1 MSVLDQPSAAIV
13 DDRDARIRQLE
24 SLLKLSELRY
34 AKLDYKYQDL
44 LRRIYGPKNESLNE
58 AQRQLFGIL
67 DQGEVCVLTAQSR
80 SGAAGAS
87 AGKKKGGG
95 RKPKPENL
103 PVVRQ
108 VIDLPEEQKA
118 GLVCI
123 REEITKQLE
132 YKPSQLYMLHLVR
145 PVYASP
151 TRAHAPILAALPPQ
165 VIPHA
170 GVGTGFI
177 THVVVAKYCDALP
190 LYRQESIDARA
201 GAWVPRQ
208 ARCRYVDGA
217 AHLLITIREQLK
229 QKILDSGYVQID
241 ESFTKLLDPERRGR
255 SHDAYLWGYLAPH
268 EKALVIEFSPSRSG
282 SILYDFFPARWQ
294 GEVQTDGAKMYPGV
308 FKHRPNITRYE
319 CVGHLRRYVLDAIK
333 ANELEAL
340 PLLRDITALYQ
351 IERQAKKQEMTHE
364 QRGHWRHAKAK
375 PVLKRLQR
383 KFLKLAANPAV
394 TGNLREAV
402 TYATNRWPFL
412 AAYAKL
418 GRGHICIDQNP
429 IERCFRPQKVGLR
442 NYFFIGHPAAG
453 WRSAVIYSV
462 VGTCRLLGVNPEAY
476 IRWVLPLLAAAT
488 NKTAQNLLPHDFA
501 RLHPS

>member
-1 MSVLDQPSAAIV
+1 M
-13 DDRDARIRQLE
+13 
-24 SLLKLSELRY
+24 
-34 AKLDYKYQDL
+34 
-44 LRRIYGPKNESLNE
+44 RRIYGPKNESLNE

-67 DQGEVCVLTAQSR
+67 DQGEVCELTAQSR
-80 SGAAGAS
+80 SGAGGAS
-87 AGKKKGGG
+87 SGSKKKGGG

-118 GLVCI
+118 ALVCI

-132 YKPSQLYMLHLVR
+132 YRPSQLYMLHLVQ

-151 TRAHAPILAALPPQ
+151 TRAHATILAPLPPQ

-190 LYRQESIDARA
+190 LYRHESIDARA
-201 GAWVPRQ
+201 GALVPRQ

-229 QKILDSGYVQID
+229 QKILDSRYVQID

-268 EKALVIEFSPSRSG
+268 EKALVIAFSPSRSG
-282 SILYDFFPARWQ
+282 SILYDFFPAQWQ

-308 FKHRPNITRYE
+308 FKHRPNITPYE
-319 CVGHLRRYVLDAIK
+319 CIGHLRRYVLDAIK
-333 ANELEAL
+333 ADELEAL

-351 IERQAKKQEMTHE
+351 IERKAMKQA
-364 QRGHWRHAKAK
+364 
-375 PVLKRLQR
+375 
-383 KFLKLAANPAV
+383 
-394 TGNLREAV
+394 
-402 TYATNRWPFL
+402 
-412 AAYAKL
+412 
-418 GRGHICIDQNP
+418 
-429 IERCFRPQKVGLR
+429 
-442 NYFFIGHPAAG
+442 
-453 WRSAVIYSV
+453 
-462 VGTCRLLGVNPEAY
+462 
-476 IRWVLPLLAAAT
+476 IRWVLPQLAAAT
-488 NKTAQNLLPHDFA
+488 NKTAHGLLPHDFA
-501 RLHPS
+501 RLHPSEAYVTPHEQ